1 MSTLDQN
8 TLDQSTLNQSM
19 LDKSTAK
26 LNNSDKNL
34 DMKNTNEKLL
44 IDVGSTY
51 FKMSTPASIE
61 QHFRDFNK
69 DILDD
74 LMHKGG
80 KTIER
85 FAKEDVHIC
94 SSANG
99 GLTTLIIGI
108 TNTFSIKYATNIAF
122 NSGINIIDTVLFQNI
137 EDYSIPSDLIDVVI
151 IVGGINS
158 NGNVF
163 SSSLYNYLAQLN
175 YSNIVFVGN
184 ELDAPTIK
192 ENIEDVEILPNIIDD
207 RLHIVEEHLREY
219 LTNLYQKDI
228 EGKEDIK
235 HLYNITSNQIYSTP
249 YIVNKTL
256 PLIHTKFSVVNPFI
270 LLDIGGATTD
280 IHYSKDLVDDNLVT
294 ENEYDRLVFK
304 KLGVYKSKQ
313 SLIFAAKNNEFVY
326 ELLTHLKVT
335 ENIFEEQSEKA
346 TKILMQLAIFL
357 VLCKISH
364 YRKAYINLKLLAI
377 NSIVLTGGITKVL
390 SSGEIED
397 IISFFYKK
405 ILNSAH
411 NPTTVLDTN
420 YDIWTLG
427 AVDA

>member
-1 MSTLDQN
+1 MS
-8 TLDQSTLNQSM
+8 
-19 LDKSTAK
+19 KVEVK
-26 LNNSDKNL
+26 VVNNVNK
-34 DMKNTNEKLL
+34 EKLL

-51 FKMSTPASIE
+51 FKLSTSAHIE

-74 LMHKGG
+74 LMHKCGN
-80 KTIER
+80 TIENY
-85 FAKEDVHIC
+85 AKDDVHIC

-99 GLTTLIIGI
+99 GLTTLIIGV
-108 TNTFSIKYATNIAF
+108 TNTFSLKYATNIAF
-122 NSGINIIDTVLFQNI
+122 NSGINIIDTVLYQDI

-158 NGNVF
+158 HGDIF
-163 SSSLYNYLAQLN
+163 STRLYDYLAQLR

-184 ELDAPTIK
+184 EIDAPAIK
-192 ENIEDVEILPNIIDD
+192 ENIANVEILPNIIDD

-235 HLYNITSNQIYSTP
+235 HLYDITANQIYSTP
-249 YIVNKTL
+249 YIVNKAL
-256 PLIHTKFSVVNPFI
+256 PLINAKFSVVNPFI

-280 IHYSKDLVDDNLVT
+280 IHYSKDLVDDNIVT
-294 ENEYDRLVFK
+294 ENGYDRLVFK

-335 ENIFEEQSEKA
+335 E
-346 TKILMQLAIFL
+346 KI
-357 VLCKISH
+357 
-364 YRKAYINLKLLAI
+364 
-377 NSIVLTGGITKVL
+377 KVQKRQK
-390 SSGEIED
+390 
-397 IISFFYKK
+397 Y
-405 ILNSAH
+405 
-411 NPTTVLDTN
+411 
-420 YDIWTLG
+420 
-427 AVDA
+427 